1 MGSAKM
7 GQVGYSVSR
16 NTISYQQNQAK
27 NMIMRSYGLIEKYF
41 LKPLGQ
47 FTIIAEAAA
56 ALRKPSNEV
65 L

>member
-27 NMIMRSYGLIEKYF
+27 KYDYAQLWF
-41 LKPLGQ
+41 N
-47 FTIIAEAAA
+47 
-56 ALRKPSNEV
+56 RKILPKTSGAVHNYH
-65 L
+65 